1 MTEGRSNLADL
12 RERID
17 DIDDAIHDLLMRR
30 SALVEEIA
38 AVKREDGVV
47 MRPGREAQ
55 VIRRLLRRHGGAFPH
70 GILVRI
76 WREII
81 SACTSLQEPLAVAV
95 YEAEGLR
102 YFERMARAHF
112 GSLTKLT
119 YFSSVSGVMRAIS
132 DGKATVG
139 LLPLPG
145 QGEEQPWW
153 RFLARPGPDTP
164 RIIAKLPFFRLSEP
178 ATDDAEALVL
188 GMVPHEESGS
198 DHSFLIIETR
208 NEASRGVLSPL
219 LEKAG
224 LERAEH
230 GVFEDT
236 DEQRLHLVE
245 VRGFLVDEDPRLARL
260 LATPGDVI
268 SHARVAGAFATP
280 VIPDKTG
287 QAGGS

>member
-1 MTEGRSNLADL
+1 MTEGRNNLADL

-17 DIDDAIHDLLMRR
+17 EIDDAIHDHLMRR

-55 VIRRLLRRHGGAFPH
+55 VIRRLLERHGGAFPR
-70 GILVRI
+70 GTLVRI

-81 SACTSLQEPLAVAV
+81 SACISQQEQLAVAV

-102 YFERMARAHF
+102 YFERLARAHF
-112 GSLTKLT
+112 GSMTKLA

-145 QGEEQPWW
+145 QSEEQPWW
-153 RFLARPGPDTP
+153 RFLARPGSDTP
-164 RIIAKLPFFRLSEP
+164 RIIARLPFFRLSDP
-178 ATDDAEALVL
+178 SSDSAEALVL

-198 DHSFLIIETR
+198 DHSFLIVDTR
-208 NEASRGVLSPL
+208 TEASRGVLSPL
-219 LEKAG
+219 FEKAG
-224 LERAEH
+224 LERVEH

-236 DEQRLHLVE
+236 DDRRLHLIE
-245 VRGFLVDEDPRLARL
+245 VRGFLGDEDPRLARL
-260 LATPGDVI
+260 LGTSGDVI
-268 SHARVAGAFATP
+268 SHVRVAGAFATP
-280 VIPDKTG
+280 V
-287 QAGGS
+287 AGDENGEENGS